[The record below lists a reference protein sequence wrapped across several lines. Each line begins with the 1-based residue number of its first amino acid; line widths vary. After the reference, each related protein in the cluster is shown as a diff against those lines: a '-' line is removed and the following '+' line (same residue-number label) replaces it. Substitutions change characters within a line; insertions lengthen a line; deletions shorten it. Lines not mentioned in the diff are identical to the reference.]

1 MIDVAIPLTALRSQL
16 ESLVAPVFL
25 LYVRLLSAWGR
36 KYSNACLSWSVHG
49 PPHHFCPR
57 FQQKSQLAKSLT
69 LGGAFYPVRDPI
81 NPRRVLAY
89 SFTFLKR
96 RIRPRFPTRTFPIL
110 FAIRNIHIFIMSLGF
125 LVFADK
131 AMLHCFS
138 FELRCRYRFVGL
150 GRKRFLRFARHA
162 HRCPLQLPVHI
173 AHTHGPC
180 LPPKNDI

>member
-1 MIDVAIPLTALRSQL
+1 MPALAGQSMGHHIT
-16 ESLVAPVFL
+16 
-25 LYVRLLSAWGR
+25 SAH
-36 KYSNACLSWSVHG
+36 V
-49 PPHHFCPR
+49 
-57 FQQKSQLAKSLT
+57 FQQKSQFAKSLT
-69 LGGAFYPVRDPI
+69 LGGAFILYVTRSTRDGSWRTRSP
-81 NPRRVLAY
+81 
-89 SFTFLKR
+89 FLQC

-131 AMLHCFS
+131 AMLHCFLHCFS